1 LRKAPIVVAVAA
13 TTITI
18 TACGGSSA
26 TPAPAGKAPA
36 RTVRPTQASASA
48 ASPKPDF
55 APYART
61 WAGHD
66 RTLVIHANGQF
77 LLTVWNS
84 GDPATSSGQLTSTPG
99 DEAIGET
106 TKTTADAP
114 ARKGRIV
121 ISLDAQTDSV
131 SVSAVNFDSETVNN
145 VTFCGPE
152 APPVYCG
159 A

>member
-1 LRKAPIVVAVAA
+1 MRKAPLVVAVAA

-26 TPAPAGKAPA
+26 TSASAGKAPT

-66 RTLVIHANGQF
+66 ERLVIHANGQF

-84 GDPATSSGQLTSTPG
+84 GDPASSSGQLTSTSG
-99 DEAIGET
+99 DEAVGQVT
-106 TKTTADAP
+106 GTTADAP
-114 ARKGRIV
+114 AAKGRIV

-131 SVSAVNFDSETVNN
+131 SVDAVSFDSVAVRN
-145 VTFCGPE
+145 VRFCGPE